1 LPRCASS
8 QWRPTAP
15 LPLARHRRPI
25 RSFKF
30 NDAEALRILSKGSQT
45 VAPPS
50 RLPTGH
56 PYAWVAGRGPQDIQA
71 AECPAWL
78 LAQLQ
83 APPQEDQ
90 EKIPVPAL
98 PAISDVS
105 TSTRARA
112 YLLKCEPCNPLPDH
126 PMDASTHHL
135 KIATALVVG
144 FALPLETAVG
154 LIREWDQA
162 GNPSPWAESEIRR
175 KCQEAVA
182 HSTKPLGYL
191 LQQPDPKPIKMN
203 TSNNNAASTG
213 TQAVARRFRD
223 IEAKAMEWLWPG
235 WLPLGKL
242 AVLDGDPGLGK
253 STMLLD
259 LAARISN
266 HGLMPDGKIGI
277 AGAVIVMSAEDAADD
292 TIRPRLE
299 AAGAN
304 LDRVIDLSHVI
315 VNGEERPI
323 EVPKDLPLIA
333 SKIKEHKA
341 RLLIVD
347 PLMAFLCGAD
357 ANKDQEIRRVLYK
370 FSKISEK
377 YRCATIA
384 MRHLNK
390 SGTGKAIY
398 RGNSSIGVIG
408 HSRTGLI
415 VAVDPVGDVC
425 RVDWCGTSP
434 YTADELVSQRSEEE
448 KATQQAAQSKV
459 QQAVAIL
466 ELLLQENSGQIEI
479 RPAKSEL
486 SAAGLSGSTIDRAV
500 KTLGLTVQYLTE
512 ADGSRRYFWLSHT
525 QATVT

>member
-1 LPRCASS
+1 
-8 QWRPTAP
+8 
-15 LPLARHRRPI
+15 
-25 RSFKF
+25 
-30 NDAEALRILSKGSQT
+30 
-45 VAPPS
+45 
-50 RLPTGH
+50 
-56 PYAWVAGRGPQDIQA
+56 
-71 AECPAWL
+71 
-78 LAQLQ
+78 
-83 APPQEDQ
+83 
-90 EKIPVPAL
+90 
-98 PAISDVS
+98 
-105 TSTRARA
+105 
-112 YLLKCEPCNPLPDH
+112 
-126 PMDASTHHL
+126 MDASTHHL

-154 LIREWDQA
+154 LIHEWDQA

-175 KCQEAVA
+175 KCQEAAA

-277 AGAVIVMSAEDAADD
+277 AGTVIVMSAEDAADD

-333 SKIKEHKA
+333 SKIREHEA

-390 SGTGKAIY
+390 SGAGKAIY

-415 VAVDPVGDVC
+415 VAVDPDDEHKRVLAASKVNNGPKPQALRYVLDPVGDVC
-425 RVDWCGTSP
+425 RVGWCGTSP
-434 YTADELVSQRSEEE
+434 YSADELVSQRTEEE

-512 ADGSRRYFWLSHT
+512 ANGSRRYFWLSHT